1 MKKSNKGFTLME
13 MLIVIAIIA
22 ILIAIAIPTF
32 NSALE
37 KSRQKTDLANAR
49 SLKSLV
55 IADFMADENG
65 TVATIL
71 RSVSGE
77 STHVFYIKEG
87 GQSLLTTASGNIKVA
102 AKWPDTSAYTRGANI
117 QCSFNNACE
126 IKGSI
131 PELPDIPT

>member
-1 MKKSNKGFTLME
+1 MKKMNKGFTLME

-65 TVATIL
+65 TVANIL
-71 RSVSGE
+71 KADTSDAG
-77 STHVFYIKEG
+77 STFYIKEG
-87 GQSLLTTASGNIKVA
+87 GQTLLTSASDNIKVQ
-102 AKWPDTSAYTRGANI
+102 AKWSGKSYHRNDNVT
-117 QCSFNNACE
+117 E
-126 IKGSI
+126 
-131 PELPDIPT
+131 